1 MQQLKKIVLT
11 QRSLFSSKSL
21 VERIPK
27 ILNDVLSSSRL
38 AKKLAASKCD
48 LNSNVKAQ
56 NRGTSSSHDD
66 CFHVNADSTNRIR
79 TNKKDLISHSSEEV
93 TEMKEKVK
101 VCRITM
107 DNLFIVRIA
116 PRLLNL
122 LRRVQRFEQVIA
134 DSKRH

>member
-56 NRGTSSSHDD
+56 NRGTSSSHDV
-66 CFHVNADSTNRIR
+66 CVTINADSTNRIR
-79 TNKKDLISHSSEEV
+79 TN
-93 TEMKEKVK
+93 
-101 VCRITM
+101 CRMTM

>member
-1 MQQLKKIVLT
+1 MLT

-27 ILNDVLSSSRL
+27 ILNDVLASSRL

-48 LNSNVKAQ
+48 LNSYVKAQ
-56 NRGTSSSHDD
+56 NRGTSSSHDLSVS
-66 CFHVNADSTNRIR
+66 VNADSKNRTR
-79 TNKKDLISHSSEEV
+79 SNVKDLTSHLSEEV
-93 TEMKEKVK
+93 TEMEEKVE

-116 PRLLNL
+116 PRLLYL

-134 DSKRH
+134 VSKDY